1 MLRVLG
7 HCFVSA
13 FARIIVFYYFLFSPR
28 TIGSSMRFYA
38 ALDPGLTRVGRLA
51 CAWREFQSFSTV
63 FVDRLL
69 AASGLEARFRFVH
82 DGLEHITGAA
92 AERRPLVLWMSHL
105 GNWEV
110 ACHALKGY
118 RVPLTLVLGKRP
130 GERVEA
136 VQKADLARRGIK
148 AVYVSDDKDLGVL
161 EVAKALK
168 AGEVV
173 AVSGDRLFDESQ
185 RAVTVTFLGR
195 ACRVPA
201 GPYVLSLLGEADIVP
216 IFGMREGRL
225 SYRFIA
231 LKPRRVRA
239 SDRAGREAAMRE
251 AAQTCFAD
259 LEAMVKRYPEQ
270 WYNFFDYFEP

>member
-1 MLRVLG
+1 MLHALG
-7 HCFVSA
+7 HRFVA
-13 FARIIVFYYFLFSPR
+13 VFARLIVCYYFLFSPR
-28 TIGSSMRFYA
+28 AVRSSMRFYA
-38 ALDPGLTRVGRLA
+38 ALEPGLSRAGRLA
-51 CAWREFQSFSTV
+51 RAWRQFQSFSTV

-69 AASGLEARFRFVH
+69 AASGQEDRFRFVH
-82 DGLEHITGAA
+82 DGLDHITAA
-92 AERRPLVLWMSHL
+92 VAARRPLVLWMSHL

-136 VQKADLARRGIK
+136 VQKEDLARRGIK

-173 AVSGDRLFDESQ
+173 AVSGDRLFDASQ
-185 RAVTVTFLGR
+185 RATDVTFLGR
-195 ACRVPA
+195 ACRVPV
-201 GPYVLSLLGEADIVP
+201 GPYVLSILGDADIVP

-231 LKPRRVRA
+231 LEPRRVRA
-239 SDRAGREAAMRE
+239 LERAKREAAMRE
-251 AAQTCFAD
+251 AAARCFAD